1 MSGLHAAALWSGLNL
16 VLLLALAI
24 QVVRYRLKAGVA
36 LLDGGDTTLA
46 RTIRV
51 HANAV
56 EYIAPCLAGLAV
68 MALAGSPAWAVH
80 AGGALLF
87 GGRIAHAMG
96 LGTSA
101 GPTPGRQVG
110 MVATWLA
117 MAWIA
122 VFCLLAAF

>member
-16 VLLLALAI
+16 ALLLVLSV
-24 QVVRYRLKAGVA
+24 QVVRYRLRAKVA
-36 LLDGGDTTLA
+36 LLDGGDSTLA

-68 MALAGSPAWAVH
+68 MAMAGSAAWAVH
-80 AGGALLF
+80 VGGALLF
-87 GGRIAHAMG
+87 GGRIAHAIG
-96 LGTSA
+96 LGTSE

-110 MVATWLA
+110 MIATWLA
-117 MAWIA
+117 MVWIA
-122 VFCLLAAF
+122 VFCLVAAF